1 MAQSASDFQHQEG
14 QIGAGLGGPEDPE
27 GPSGIQARTPRQLFW
42 MRFKQDKVAI
52 FGGCLVIFMVILA
65 LIAPLAANVTD
76 HPFDQQYRDRLSA
89 FGSPMGPNSEFIFG
103 NDDLGRD
110 VFVRTLYGAQ
120 VSLKIA
126 IFATGI
132 ELAIGVTL
140 GIIAGFFR
148 GWVDTLVSRVIDL
161 ILSIPFLLLGIALS
175 VTLGAGET
183 LVVGIIAFF
192 GWPYI
197 ARIVRGQTLSLRE
210 AQFVEASYSLGAGPG
225 WIMGREILP
234 NLVAPIIIYSTL
246 IIPQNIVA
254 EASLSFLGVGV
265 QPPTAAWGQM
275 LASATQYVTAGQ
287 AWWFM
292 VYPGMALFLTV
303 LGFNLLGDGLRDA
316 LDPKTGR

>member
-1 MAQSASDFQHQEG
+1 MAQSASEFQQEG
-14 QIGAGLGGPEDPE
+14 PIGTDLGGPDEPE
-27 GPSGIQARTPRQLFW
+27 GPTGIQARTPRQIFWSRLRKDRLALFGGGLVIL
-42 MRFKQDKVAI
+42 MVAI
-52 FGGCLVIFMVILA
+52 ALLA
-65 LIAPLAANVTD
+65 PVAASLTG
-76 HPFDQQYRDRLSA
+76 HPFDEQYRDRISS
-89 FGSPMGPNSEFIFG
+89 FGTPLGPNSEFIFG

-110 VFVRTLYGAQ
+110 VLVRTFYGAQ

-126 IFATGI
+126 ILATGI
-132 ELAIGVTL
+132 ELLIGVSL
-140 GIIAGFFR
+140 GLLAGFMR
-148 GWVDTLVSRVIDL
+148 GWVDTIVSRLIDL

-175 VTLGAGET
+175 VTLGGGET
-183 LVVGIIAFF
+183 LVVFIIAFF

-210 AQFVEASYSLGAGPG
+210 AQFVEASYSLGASSGY
-225 WIMGREILP
+225 IMTREILP
-234 NLVAPIIIYSTL
+234 NLLAPVIIYATL

-275 LASATQYVTAGQ
+275 LASSTDYVIAGS

-292 VYPGMALFLTV
+292 VYPGVALFLTV

>member
-1 MAQSASDFQHQEG
+1 MAQSASEFQQEG
-14 QIGAGLGGPEDPE
+14 PIGTGFGGPEEPE

-42 MRFKQDKVAI
+42 TRFKQDKLAI
-52 FGGCLVIFMVILA
+52 VGGCLVIFMVILA
-65 LIAPLAANVTD
+65 LIAPLAANITD
-76 HPFDQQYRDRLSA
+76 HPFDEQYRDRLSS
-89 FGSPMGPNSEFIFG
+89 FGTPMGPNSEFIFG

-126 IFATGI
+126 ILATGI
-132 ELAIGVTL
+132 ELFIGILL
-140 GIIAGFFR
+140 GMLAGFLR
-148 GWVDTLVSRVIDL
+148 GWVDTVVSRLIDL

-175 VTLGAGET
+175 VTLGGGET
-183 LVVGIIAFF
+183 LVVFIIAFF

-225 WIMGREILP
+225 WIMMREILP
-234 NLVAPIIIYSTL
+234 NLVAPIIIYATL

-265 QPPTAAWGQM
+265 KPPTAAWGQM
-275 LASATQYVTAGQ
+275 LAAATQYVTAGR

-292 VYPGMALFLTV
+292 VYPGAALFLTV